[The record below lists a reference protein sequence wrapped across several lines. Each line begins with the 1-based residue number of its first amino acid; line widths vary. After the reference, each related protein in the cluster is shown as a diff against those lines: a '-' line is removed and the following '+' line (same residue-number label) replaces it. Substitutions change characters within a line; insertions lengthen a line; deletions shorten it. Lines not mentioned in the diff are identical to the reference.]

1 MSAEPPTMYEPPP
14 LASLAPLAPKSRPG
28 AYGAAVARGF
38 DLPAFLRRSAGW
50 ILGAAVLLVW
60 WTCTR
65 PAGIAAEGPIDWA
78 AEPLQGEAGRE
89 AFTLDTRKGA
99 VTLHPRA
106 AYDAAAVV
114 EGAERYRFDRTAFLS
129 PVDLV
134 LTWGEL
140 PRAPYQGEIS
150 YAQMARFYHWH
161 TSSPELDLDYIAEHS
176 ANTHLIPANDNVR
189 RAVLTVDRGDEVR
202 IRGLLVDVVAENGL
216 TWSTSRSRGDT
227 GQGACELVYVE
238 EIQVGDRVYR

>member
-1 MSAEPPTMYEPPP
+1 MSAVPPTMYEPPP
-14 LASLAPLAPKSRPG
+14 AAPPRS
-28 AYGAAVARGF
+28 AYGAAAARGF

-50 ILGAAVLLVW
+50 ILGTAVLLTW

-65 PAGIAAEGPIDWA
+65 PAGLAAEGPIDWA
-78 AEPLQGEAGRE
+78 AEPKQSEAGRE

-106 AYDAAAVV
+106 AYEAAAVV
-114 EGAERYRFDRTAFLS
+114 EGAERYRFDAPAFLS

-140 PRAPYQGEIS
+140 PRAPYEGEIS
-150 YAQMARFYHWH
+150 YGQMTRYYYWRTTAA
-161 TSSPELDLDYIAEHS
+161 LDLAYIAEHS
-176 ANTHLIPANDNVR
+176 ANTHLIPANGNVR
-189 RAVLTVDRGDEVR
+189 RAVLTVGRGDEVR
-202 IRGLLVDVVAENGL
+202 IRGLLVDVVAENGM
-216 TWSTSRSRGDT
+216 TWNTSKTRKDT
-227 GQGACELVYVE
+227 GPGACELVYVE